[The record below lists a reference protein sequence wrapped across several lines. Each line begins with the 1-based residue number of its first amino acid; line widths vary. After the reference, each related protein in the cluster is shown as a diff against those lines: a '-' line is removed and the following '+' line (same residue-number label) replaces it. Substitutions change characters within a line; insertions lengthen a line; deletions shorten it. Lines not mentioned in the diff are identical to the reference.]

1 MCVCNKKV
9 VFLWVALQMLTNI
22 IPLYFYFIYIIS
34 VTPEMIIF
42 LSSVTWLVGKYSLV
56 SANWSVFIFIIS
68 TRFFLF
74 PFWSQLCVLFHF
86 IFSFSFCSSLY
97 SLTFSLCML
106 SLSLSLYILF
116 LSLFNLFFSL
126 YSIFIV
132 FCFSFSLYFFFFCI
146 VVFIYT
152 LLGLLPMCL
161 LCQPSLG
168 LLTNFVWFSGPQLVP
183 CVLNSPAFFFRPKIF
198 NYRILIASC
207 RFILINILFKTCPL
221 FSYNLATVFSI
232 FTDRSTVVY

>member
-68 TRFFLF
+68 TRFLFYFPFDLSFVFSFILYSLSLSVPLCILLLFLF
-74 PFWSQLCVLFHF
+74 VCCPFLYHF
-86 IFSFSFCSSLY
+86 TFSSSLY
-97 SLTFSLCML
+97 SIYFSLC
-106 SLSLSLYILF
+106 IL
-116 LSLFNLFFSL
+116 FSL
-126 YSIFIV
+126 YSAFL
-132 FCFSFSLYFFFFCI
+132 SLCISFFFCI

-183 CVLNSPAFFFRPKIF
+183 GVLNSPAFFFARKFSTIAFWLLVAVSFLLIF
-198 NYRILIASC
+198 SLKPAPFFHITWPRYSQ
-207 RFILINILFKTCPL
+207 
-221 FSYNLATVFSI
+221 FSQIEVQ
-232 FTDRSTVVY
+232 